1 MLLKETLA
9 HLFHPRRSN
18 NHRPRIL
25 HPRELF
31 NFVGL
36 VIIFSTFV
44 RITAASTSPLG
55 SVLGYAV
62 DIKAQQ
68 VVAETNKT
76 RASLGL
82 EPLTLNSSL
91 SEAALSKGQHMLTN
105 QYWSHVA
112 PDGTEPWYFIK
123 NVGYGYTVAGENLAR
138 DFQDTP
144 DMISAWMASPTHK
157 ANIVNPEYKDIGVAV
172 INGELLG
179 SETTLVV
186 QMFGTL
192 RQEAALVDNKP
203 LVPVANAVDATT
215 EQHTGVMPTMSSVV
229 QTTRTTNYTEEV
241 SVITPLQLTKI
252 VFLSIIVILMF
263 ALVYD
268 AIAMRRKQVART
280 VGDNLGHIMLY
291 LTVAILIIFFKG
303 GVIG

>member
-1 MLLKETLA
+1 
-9 HLFHPRRSN
+9 
-18 NHRPRIL
+18 
-25 HPRELF
+25 
-31 NFVGL
+31 
-36 VIIFSTFV
+36 
-44 RITAASTSPLG
+44 
-55 SVLGYAV
+55 
-62 DIKAQQ
+62 
-68 VVAETNKT
+68 
-76 RASLGL
+76 
-82 EPLTLNSSL
+82 
-91 SEAALSKGQHMLTN
+91 
-105 QYWSHVA
+105 
-112 PDGTEPWYFIK
+112 
-123 NVGYGYTVAGENLAR
+123 
-138 DFQDTP
+138 
-144 DMISAWMASPTHK
+144 
-157 ANIVNPEYKDIGVAV
+157 
-172 INGELLG
+172 
-179 SETTLVV
+179 
-186 QMFGTL
+186 
-192 RQEAALVDNKP
+192 VDNKP

>member
-1 MLLKETLA
+1 MLLRETLA

-31 NFVGL
+31 NFIGL
-36 VIIFSTFV
+36 VIIFSSFV
-44 RITAASTSPLG
+44 HMTAASTSPLG

-62 DIKAQQ
+62 DIQAQQ

-82 EPLTLNSSL
+82 EPLTINPSL
-91 SEAALSKGQHMLTN
+91 SAAALAKGQHMLTN

-112 PDGTEPWYFIK
+112 PDGTEPWSFIK
-123 NVGYGYTVAGENLAR
+123 NSGYSYTVAGENLAR
-138 DFQDTP
+138 DFQATP
-144 DMISAWMASPTHK
+144 EMISAWMSSPTHK

-172 INGELLG
+172 INGQLLG

-192 RQEAALVDNKP
+192 RQVAGVANKQP
-203 LVPVANAVDATT
+203 LIPVAKADDTATAL
-215 EQHTGVMPTMSSVV
+215 TGVMPVRPSEMRS
-229 QTTRTTNYTEEV
+229 TTYTEETNA
-241 SVITPLQLTKI
+241 ITPLQLTKI
-252 VFLSIIVILMF
+252 VFLSIIVVLMF

-268 AIAMRRKQVART
+268 AIVMRRKQVART